1 MKLKITATISCS
13 LLLALSLPTLAQDA
27 AEAPGCPSG
36 QTFSVIPAAI
46 NNTGPGA
53 GISYEYMLGPQNRA
67 SFNAA
72 VYCTYGK
79 DKWHYGDFY
88 RTICIGTLLSF
99 KYYTSSCEKK
109 VRHAIG
115 FGIPLDIL
123 TRRTTE
129 GRSPGGYSTQ
139 NKTDMYFRTGLALHN
154 SLQFSVSRRIVI
166 GLDANLGF
174 GGSDEK
180 DGDPFAP
187 LALLFAS
194 VGYRL

>member
-1 MKLKITATISCS
+1 MKYKTITSFACILALACS
-13 LLLALSLPTLAQDA
+13 LPALAQQA
-27 AEAPGCPSG
+27 PEASDCPPG
-36 QTFSVIPAAI
+36 QVFSVIPAVL

-53 GISYEYMLGPQNRA
+53 GISYEHELGPQNRA

-72 VYCTYGK
+72 VYGTYGK
-79 DKWHYGDFY
+79 SKWHYGDFY
-88 RTICIGTLLSF
+88 RTVCVGTLLSF
-99 KYYTSSCEKK
+99 KYYTSSCQKK

-123 TRRTTE
+123 SRKTTE
-129 GRSPGGYSTQ
+129 GRSPGGYSAQ
-139 NKTDMYFRTGLALHN
+139 NKTDIYFRTGLVVHN
-154 SLQFSVSRRIVI
+154 SLQVSVSRRIAI

-180 DGDPFAP
+180 GGDSFAP